1 MIKAIVLSCDKYHK
15 ITDHMIETYQKL
27 WPTNKL
33 KFLIPWNEIYPQFL
47 EDKWKEKI
55 ELIKTPVEFKPTIE
69 GLLENTDEDEWVYW
83 CTDDSYLV
91 DIDEDAANTTLDF
104 INNFITKDKS
114 FNNSIYSVIFYNGQ
128 YDSVHKTFNKEECLN
143 YKGYNFF
150 KKNKIT
156 YQWQHQ
162 FCKSKVIKRMFDCLD
177 EPEFAKQ
184 MDHMQK
190 EEKSK
195 KFWSMIEEGDW
206 YVIENNSVIMG
217 EPTSRGKLTKNGFES
232 FKQYNLTP
240 PIEEF
245 EVGDAVIFKQ

>member
-1 MIKAIVLSCDKYHK
+1 MIKAIVLSCDRYHK

-33 KFLIPWNEIYPQFL
+33 KFLIPWNKVYPQFL
-47 EDKWKEKI
+47 VDKWGDKI
-55 ELIKTPVEFKPTIE
+55 KLIQTPVEFKPTID
-69 GLLENTDEDEWVYW
+69 GLLKNINENEWVYW

-91 DIDEDAANTTLDF
+91 DLDEDAANASY
-104 INNFITKDKS
+104 NFVENCN
-114 FNNSIYSVIFYNGQ
+114 NNSIYSVIFYNGQ
-128 YDSVHKTFNKEECLN
+128 YDIVHRTFDKEKSLN
-143 YKGYNFF
+143 HNGYNFF

-162 FCKSKVIKRMFDCLD
+162 FCRSKVIKKMFDCLD
-177 EPEFAKQ
+177 EPEFPKQ

-195 KFWSMIEEGDW
+195 EFWNMINEGDW

-217 EPTSRGKLTKNGFES
+217 EPTSRGKLTINGLES

-245 EVGDAVIFKQ
+245 EVGKAVIFKQ